1 MEMRYK
7 AEERHNI
14 ETLWNGEA
22 IHRNGA
28 AKHSP
33 EEE

>member
-1 MEMRYK
+1 MEMRCK
-7 AEERHNI
+7 AEERHSI

-28 AKHSP
+28 ARHSP
-33 EEE
+33 EVE